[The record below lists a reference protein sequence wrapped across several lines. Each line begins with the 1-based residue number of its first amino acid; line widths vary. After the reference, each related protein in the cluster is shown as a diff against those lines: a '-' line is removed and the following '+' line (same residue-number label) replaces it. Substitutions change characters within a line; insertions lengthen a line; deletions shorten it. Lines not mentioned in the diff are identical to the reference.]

1 MAALEAAQR
10 FPLPTLIC
18 NSEDD
23 PICPAARLRGAPY
36 EGGEGGATVALAVT
50 ARGGHLGWLA
60 APPWRAEA
68 AARAAFARG
77 GADGGA
83 AAALGEPGPRAA
95 AEACPCQP
103 WVAKI
108 AEEFVAHLLASRT

>member
-1 MAALEAAQR
+1 MAFVCCRSPIFFGGVEATT
-10 FPLPTLIC
+10 P
-18 NSEDD
+18 E
-23 PICPAARLRGAPY
+23 
-36 EGGEGGATVALAVT
+36 E
-50 ARGGHLGWLA
+50 LA
-60 APPWRAEA
+60 AA
-68 AARAAFARG
+68 AGG

-83 AAALGEPGPRAA
+83 AAALGDPGPRAA